1 VPRPVFV
8 VAADRFQELRDGL
21 SSGNHCCPFG
31 TARVGHDPHEPY
43 DRRKASARQNEQPR
57 LPPIQ
62 LLAWKVMAERAGQ
75 RKQIGTGR
83 PDAKRVTEEGR
94 AYCNQHD
101 RDDSK
106 KTELAEKLGMSK
118 RTLSRRLAEEGMT
131 FNEILQ
137 QLKAGLAIP
146 I

>member
-1 VPRPVFV
+1 MRRPIWR
-8 VAADRFQELRDGL
+8 AAQ
-21 SSGNHCCPFG
+21 
-31 TARVGHDPHEPY
+31 
-43 DRRKASARQNEQPR
+43 
-57 LPPIQ
+57 
-62 LLAWKVMAERAGQ
+62 
-75 RKQIGTGR
+75 
-83 PDAKRVTEEGR
+83 GR